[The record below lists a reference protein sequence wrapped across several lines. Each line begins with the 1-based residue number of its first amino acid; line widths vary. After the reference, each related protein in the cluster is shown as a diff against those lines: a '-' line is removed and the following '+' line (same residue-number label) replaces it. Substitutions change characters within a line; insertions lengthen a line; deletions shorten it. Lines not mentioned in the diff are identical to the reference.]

1 LYKKKSLVVKKN
13 MIDKVLLS
21 PSLVDSSLVDS
32 SLVDSSLVDSSLVDS
47 SLVDEIMDDLISDL
61 QVLIRQPSVSAINQ
75 GLEEC
80 ALLLAKMMNAAGIK
94 TELLYL
100 SKPKSRKTHDNHIEK
115 SLSIPPVVF
124 GEVKSKSNPL
134 GKTILFY
141 NHYDVQ
147 PIDPIEKWDDD
158 PFSGKVD
165 GNLIFGRGSCDDK
178 GELITRLKAVE
189 FFLKQTGDVPC
200 NIKFLIEG
208 EEEISSPNLNKY
220 LLEYGEK
227 LHCDLVIWES
237 GYIDKNGRPIISL
250 GQKGILIVELNVKGP
265 VSDVHSG
272 LAVAIE
278 NPAWKLINI
287 LSQLYDGHG
296 KILIK
301 GWYDDIRQLTDKELE
316 QIAKEPYDED
326 EIKKEYGVNK
336 FINSS
341 SGFKIKKSL
350 VIDPTCNIFSLFS
363 GYANNGVKTIIPSTA
378 IVKLDFRL
386 VPHMDPKNQFNKL
399 VTHIRSKGYSE
410 EELKI
415 TFLSGGPG
423 YRTPLNNEYVN
434 LVISAAKRIFDGVI
448 LNISSAGSGPMYSF
462 KKFLSVDS
470 ICIGSTII
478 PNKMHSPN
486 EFTNIDLLNRS
497 TKCFIELIKE
507 VSKK

>member
-1 LYKKKSLVVKKN
+1 
-13 MIDKVLLS
+13 
-21 PSLVDSSLVDS
+21 
-32 SLVDSSLVDSSLVDS
+32 
-47 SLVDEIMDDLISDL
+47 MDDLISDL

-80 ALLLAKMMNAAGIK
+80 ALLLAKMMNTAGIK

-100 SKPKSRKTHDNHIEK
+100 SKAKSRKTHDYEDIEK
-115 SLSIPPVVF
+115 HLSIPPLVF

-165 GNLIFGRGSCDDK
+165 GNVIFGRGSCDDK

-227 LHCDLVIWES
+227 FHCDLVIWES
-237 GYIDKNGRPIISL
+237 GYIDEKGRPIISL
-250 GQKGILIVELNVKGP
+250 GQKGILIVELNVQGP
-265 VSDVHSG
+265 VRDVHSG
-272 LAVAIE
+272 RAVAIE
-278 NPAWKLINI
+278 NPAWKLIRI
-287 LSQLYDGHG
+287 LSQLYDVHG

-301 GWYDDIRQLTDKELE
+301 GWYDDIRQLTNKELE

-326 EIKKEYGVNK
+326 EIKKEYGMNK
-336 FINSS
+336 FINNS
-341 SGFKIKKSL
+341 SGFEIKKSL
-350 VIDPTCNIFSLFS
+350 VIDPTCNIFSLSS

-378 IVKLDFRL
+378 IAKLDFRL
-386 VPHMDPKNQFNKL
+386 VPYMDPKNQFNKL
-399 VTHIRSKGYSE
+399 VTYIRSKGYSE

-423 YRTPLNNEYVN
+423 YRTPFNNEYVN
-434 LVISAAKRIFDGVI
+434 LVISAAKRIFDNVI
-448 LNISSAGSGPMYSF
+448 LNISSSGSGPMYSF

-470 ICIGSTII
+470 ICIGSTIL

-486 EFTNIDLLNRS
+486 EFTNIDLLNKS